1 MRALLVHI
9 LVAPGGLCVSMVARV
24 LALLS
29 ADGKCAISVAI
40 KTHCNQGGGV
50 RAWKSPYCST
60 AIGNACGRSARRVS
74 LAKPRRTKQST
85 IFHYSGTNTKP
96 GFARMIMVV
105 FDCSPQRQPRSWWRR
120 SRSYKQAVLPCALL
134 RGPRSAL
141 RRLPSAGHRDLGHPP
156 SFVFDGVRNDNRGF
170 WLLT

>member
-1 MRALLVHI
+1 MRALPVHI
-9 LVAPGGLCVSMVARV
+9 PVAQGGLCVSMVARV

-29 ADGKCAISVAI
+29 ADGKCAIPVAI
-40 KTHCNQGGGV
+40 KTHCNQGCGV

-60 AIGNACGRSARRVS
+60 AIGSACGRSARRVS
-74 LAKPRRTKQST
+74 LAKPRRTKQSM

-134 RGPRSAL
+134 STRPSKCSKAPPLCRAPESRS
-141 RRLPSAGHRDLGHPP
+141 SAA
-156 SFVFDGVRNDNRGF
+156 VVRV
-170 WLLT
+170 